1 MDTFSHYWK
10 SDFTPRIRKG
20 YSSTGHLFTGWQ
32 KYRKSI
38 TSTNLFCLT
47 QPLCLQSNN
56 VTGRQKGQSTPGV
69 HVERLQPTL
78 GKKHP
83 ELTNRAGADGRSI
96 GWVTDA
102 ANQNKTQKHHK
113 TLPFSVSLPQFLVS
127 YPRKWPRFTASSKY
141 LMNKL
146 QKCTTKEEYWFS
158 RAIVKK
164 KNQLNNYTCDNYICR
179 KHIFVLKVFVLV
191 TNNIVTSEIKGNS
204 RRFVFLKFLNLEL
217 VDKKKRLI
225 FNFSI
230 AFNEKYQSQVH
241 FMHQNVS

>member
-83 ELTNRAGADGRSI
+83 ELTNRAGADGRSLRLSHRRCKPK
-96 GWVTDA
+96 
-102 ANQNKTQKHHK
+102 QNTKTSQDIAIFCKPVSVLGVLSPEM
-113 TLPFSVSLPQFLVS
+113 TPF
-127 YPRKWPRFTASSKY
+127 YSKF
-141 LMNKL
+141 KIPH
-146 QKCTTKEEYWFS
+146 E
-158 RAIVKK
+158 
-164 KNQLNNYTCDNYICR
+164 
-179 KHIFVLKVFVLV
+179 
-191 TNNIVTSEIKGNS
+191 
-204 RRFVFLKFLNLEL
+204 
-217 VDKKKRLI
+217 
-225 FNFSI
+225 
-230 AFNEKYQSQVH
+230 
-241 FMHQNVS
+241 